1 MLLSTIINSG
11 LFRNFSSLFLLVL
24 IWNWKRLTPPT
35 PRPIPIIMEGIRRCS
50 GLTDSIA
57 RTHPISTQP
66 KWAIPVPVLCKKTTP
81 WAQSLKLCH
90 FKIPYSQ
97 SQGAN
102 ASPIPQT
109 IKSIVDM
116 QNVFFLPILE
126 RLS

>member
-1 MLLSTIINSG
+1 
-11 LFRNFSSLFLLVL
+11 
-24 IWNWKRLTPPT
+24 
-35 PRPIPIIMEGIRRCS
+35 MEGIRRCS
-50 GLTDSIA
+50 GLTDSIV

-66 KWAIPVPVLCKKTTP
+66 KWAIPVPILCKDNTLE
-81 WAQSLKLCH
+81 QSSKLGH

-126 RLS
+126 RFS